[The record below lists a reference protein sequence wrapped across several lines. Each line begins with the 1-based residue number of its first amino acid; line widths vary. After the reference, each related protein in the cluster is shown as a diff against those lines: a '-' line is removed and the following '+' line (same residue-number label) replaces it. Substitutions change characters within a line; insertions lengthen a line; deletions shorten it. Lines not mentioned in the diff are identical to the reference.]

1 MFPHFCLRLHE
12 WLSRVG
18 GLTSILPADVVTTRS
33 CFTNE
38 RRTLHQEIR
47 TMARH
52 DRPVSDEEF
61 EQMDERIAEHFEQV
75 RAALEDALDG
85 EDEA

>member
-1 MFPHFCLRLHE
+1 
-12 WLSRVG
+12 
-18 GLTSILPADVVTTRS
+18 
-33 CFTNE
+33 
-38 RRTLHQEIR
+38 
-47 TMARH
+47 MARH